1 MTEDHNKPLQSQ
13 LWNIANT
20 LRRKMGA
27 IKFDASD
34 ESSTAGK
41 FDAASF
47 TTVPDSTVE
56 QDETLDISGN
66 TIPAELQAFVTAGD
80 VSLDATMIKTA

>member
-1 MTEDHNKPLQSQ
+1 MTEDYKKQLQSQ

-20 LRRKMGA
+20 LRGKMEA
-27 IKFDASD
+27 IKFDAID
-34 ESSTAGK
+34 ESSAAGQ

-56 QDETLDISGN
+56 QDETLDI
-66 TIPAELQAFVTAGD
+66 
-80 VSLDATMIKTA
+80 